1 MKSLIDFCDF
11 VPDKT
16 TLIIS
21 KDTVNVV
28 PVFKGKGTAPR
39 ILYSLFI
46 PGEKRPRQ
54 TTERG
59 AATSRLRG
67 FKLRRRGGSPLLMP
81 RIQPRF
87 LDHPDRS
94 LFTVATDSFFRSSKL
109 RATQRDT
116 YGNRQP
122 SADNCS
128 KTGRETVMLI
138 Q

>member
-1 MKSLIDFCDF
+1 MKSLIAFCDF

-54 TTERG
+54 TTECG

-67 FKLRRRGGSPLLMP
+67 FKLRRREGSPLLMP

-87 LDHPDRS
+87 LDHPDR
-94 LFTVATDSFFRSSKL
+94 TVATDSFFSSSKL
-109 RATQRDT
+109 CATQRDT
-116 YGNRQP
+116 YGNRQR

-128 KTGRETVMLI
+128 KTVMLI